1 LFVTLRAPDDAT
13 VRVATKQGEFSFRLG
28 DIAFGQP
35 KSFLD
40 GRVLVE
46 RTPASFRL
54 TSAATEEDFP
64 AAVTDAGGN
73 VWLVSVVYTHG
84 GQPNLGAP
92 LMEEPKDFEFVHP
105 KGNGDQIWL
114 MRFDGTNWSE
124 PMPVTENGLDV
135 WKPTIALDG
144 RGGIWV
150 IWSQNLKGNWEL
162 MARRYDPI
170 SRQWGKA
177 ERLTNA
183 SGSDINAVATTD
195 AKGTVWVAWQGWR
208 DDNFDIWLMNLDE
221 RKPIRISTS
230 GANDWSPA
238 IAATKD
244 GLVFVAWDTYDRGN
258 YDVWLA
264 QVQVGK

>member
-92 LMEEPKDFEFVHP
+92 LTEEPKDFEFVHP
-105 KGNGDQIWL
+105 
-114 MRFDGTNWSE
+114 E
-124 PMPVTENGLDV
+124 
-135 WKPTIALDG
+135 
-144 RGGIWV
+144 
-150 IWSQNLKGNWEL
+150 
-162 MARRYDPI
+162 
-170 SRQWGKA
+170 RQ
-177 ERLTNA
+177 LT
-183 SGSDINAVATTD
+183 
-195 AKGTVWVAWQGWR
+195 
-208 DDNFDIWLMNLDE
+208 
-221 RKPIRISTS
+221 
-230 GANDWSPA
+230 
-238 IAATKD
+238 TKF
-244 GLVFVAWDTYDRGN
+244 G
-258 YDVWLA
+258 
-264 QVQVGK
+264 